1 MRFGYVFV
9 GVIFAIFFKLA
20 TDLDVFKPVTSF
32 NEYGNCKYLKE
43 DIRGP
48 EDMT

>member
-1 MRFGYVFV
+1 MVNV

-20 TDLDVFKPVTSF
+20 TDLDFFKPVGSY